1 MRPFDLYRRRLI
13 PNECI
18 LLGDDTMISFA
29 DDCLV
34 TTWSALRP
42 KKNLHHGISAFFF
55 ADGIKV
61 SKFYREDNSLVYWYI
76 DIIRADLC
84 YTEDGK
90 KPVIP
95 NAPYDIGFENY
106 PIPEGLDASSKE
118 GILHPIKTAM
128 ELYAAEKDSAEKGD
142 GSSLSPSLIV
152 TDLLADILI
161 YPDGFVKVVDL
172 DEISEALEKGLLT
185 QGCVAETLRIVDQ
198 TLRQIYDGT
207 FVKKQEYLEKFEV

>member
-13 PNECI
+13 PKECI

-29 DDCLV
+29 DDCLI

-55 ADGIKV
+55 DDGIKV

-84 YTEDGK
+84 FTEGGK
-90 KPVIP
+90 KPEISD
-95 NAPYDIGFENY
+95 APYDISFDNY
-106 PIPEGLDASSKE
+106 PVPDQLGASEKE
-118 GILHPIKTAM
+118 AILHPIETAM
-128 ELYAAEKDSAEKGD
+128 RLYETKQQSKKEEDSAF
-142 GSSLSPSLIV
+142 SPSLIV

-185 QGCVAETLRIVDQ
+185 QDCVAATLRIVDQ
-198 TLRQIYDGT
+198 TLRQIYDGS
-207 FVKKQEYLEKFEV
+207 FAEKQGYLERFEK